1 MERDGSSRG
10 SKEDAYE
17 QVAARLKIGVRSIFT
32 WVKDF
37 EALNYIRESKRGKH
51 AKTYCPILEDEI
63 FRAEF
68 KLHVKENSKK
78 QGEIIDKSKTSLNFF
93 LYLGEKNLT
102 CDDLAAWVNSKLG
115 LEEDDRYGE
124 SKFIYF
130 YT

>member
-93 LYLGEKNLT
+93 IFRREEP
-102 CDDLAAWVNSKLG
+102 DL
-115 LEEDDRYGE
+115 R
-124 SKFIYF
+124 
-130 YT
+130 